1 MSGDAE
7 VETSGDLDL
16 EEDTE
21 GETEYEVSE
30 DAELETSGDLDS
42 EEDREDKEECDIAG
56 DAEVERSGDELIL
69 DISEVELIHDS
80 VPLEESEN
88 RGVLEITGLSD
99 CVDRTE

>member
-1 MSGDAE
+1 VSGDAE

-30 DAELETSGDLDS
+30 DAEVETSGDLDL
-42 EEDREDKEECDIAG
+42 EGDTEDKEECDIAG
-56 DAEVERSGDELIL
+56 DAEVEIWGDELIL
-69 DISEVELIHDS
+69 DVSEIELIHDS

-88 RGVLEITGLSD
+88 RGVLERTGVSD